1 MGSADSFAAEAFT
14 LLSIGISVIGL
25 RTFARIRQVGVRNFE
40 ADDYLML
47 LAIIP
52 YTIETA
58 LAYTVGAKFHGLTNS
73 GMTDEE
79 RKALSPHSEEFTW
92 RVGGSKIQIAG
103 WIMYG
108 SCLWVIKSALCAFY
122 FRLTAG
128 LTGYK
133 TRIYIGFGF
142 IASTYIAIICCILF
156 SCRPFNRFWQ
166 IYPDPGNFCH
176 PAISRLYIFIIVSLN
191 ILTDVYLLAIPIP
204 MLWGARIPK
213 VKKYGLVVLF
223 SGAVF
228 VMVAGLLR
236 CILILKVRDFPS
248 SEYRE
253 EFTDLTQNPKSGPI
267 EGASW
272 AVRESFVAV
281 VTANLPS
288 TWGWMRQKLKP
299 IFGSLLSSNNVSSKY
314 KGGPEPGSIML
325 ADGNGSNWKRS
336 NGRSIRSTTGLGSVN
351 DRNVYIHG
359 GGGEASS
366 DEIIPSMP
374 GITKEV
380 EFTVEES
387 NARK

>member
-236 CILILKVRDFPS
+236 CILILK
-248 SEYRE
+248 
-253 EFTDLTQNPKSGPI
+253 NPKSGPI

>member
-1 MGSADSFAAEAFT
+1 MGNATSFAAEAFT
-14 LLSIGISVIGL
+14 LLGIGVLIIFL
-25 RTFARIRQVGVRNFE
+25 RTYARIRQVGLRNFE

-58 LAYTVGAKFHGLTNS
+58 LAYTVGARFRGLTNS
-73 GMTDEE
+73 GMTEEE
-79 RKALSPHSEEFTW
+79 RKALSPDSEEYTW
-92 RVGGSKIQIAG
+92 R
-103 WIMYG
+103 
-108 SCLWVIKSALCAFY
+108 
-122 FRLTAG
+122 
-128 LTGYK
+128 
-133 TRIYIGFGF
+133 
-142 IASTYIAIICCILF
+142 
-156 SCRPFNRFWQ
+156 
-166 IYPDPGNFCH
+166 
-176 PAISRLYIFIIVSLN
+176 LN

-213 VKKYGLVVLF
+213 VKKYGLLVLF

-236 CILILKVRDFPS
+236 CILLLKVGDCS
-248 SEYRE
+248 SPDY
-253 EFTDLTQNPKSGPI
+253 FGQFADIIQNPDTGP
-267 EGASW
+267 EQAGSW

-299 IFGSLLSSNNVSSKY
+299 IFGSLLSSNVVSSKY
-314 KGGPEPGSIML
+314 KAGPEPGSIML

-336 NGRSIRSTTGLGSVN
+336 NGRSIRSNNGIGSTH
-351 DRNVYIHG
+351 DRNEHSVYIH

-380 EFTVEES
+380 EFTVEEMD
-387 NARK
+387 ARKR

>member
-1 MGSADSFAAEAFT
+1 MGSATSFTAEAFT
-14 LLSIGISVIGL
+14 LLSIGILAIGL

-47 LAIIP
+47 IAIIP
-52 YTIETA
+52 YTIETT

-73 GMTDEE
+73 GMADEE
-79 RKALSPHSEEFTW
+79 RKALSPDSEEYGL
-92 RVGGSKIQIAG
+92 RVDGSKIQIAG
-103 WIMYG
+103 WVTYATT
-108 SCLWVIKSALCAFY
+108 LWIIKSALCAFY

-128 LTGYK
+128 LAGYK

-142 IASTYIAIICCILF
+142 IVSTYITL
-156 SCRPFNRFWQ
+156 
-166 IYPDPGNFCH
+166 IYPDPGNLCY
-176 PAISRLYIFIIVSLN
+176 PAISKLYIFIIVSLN

-236 CILILKVRDFPS
+236 CVLILK
-248 SEYRE
+248 
-253 EFTDLTQNPKSGPI
+253 NPKTGPNQA
-267 EGASW
+267 ASW
-272 AVRESFVAV
+272 AIRESFVAV

-299 IFGSLLSSNNVSSKY
+299 IFGSLLSSNNASSKY

-366 DEIIPSMP
+366 DEIIPSSMP

-380 EFTVEES
+380 EFRVEES
-387 NARK
+387 DARK

>member
-1 MGSADSFAAEAFT
+1 MGSSTSFAAEAFT
-14 LLSIGISVIGL
+14 LLFIGISVIGL

-58 LAYTVGAKFHGLTNS
+58 LAYTVGANYYGLTNS

-79 RKALSPHSEEFTW
+79 RKALSPDSEEFRW

-103 WIMYG
+103 WTTYATV
-108 SCLWVIKSALCAFY
+108 LWVIKSALCAFY

-142 IASTYIAIICCILF
+142 IASTYIAIVCCILF
-156 SCRPFNRFWQ
+156 SCQPFNRFWQ

-176 PAISRLYIFIIVSLN
+176 PALSKLYIFIIVSLN
-191 ILTDVYLLAIPIP
+191 ILTDIYLLAIPIP

-213 VKKYGLVVLF
+213 VKKYGLLVLF

-236 CILILKVRDFPS
+236 CILILK
-248 SEYRE
+248 
-253 EFTDLTQNPKSGPI
+253 NPKTGPE

-299 IFGSLLSSNNVSSKY
+299 IFGSLLSSNNASSKY

-325 ADGNGSNWKRS
+325 ADGNGSNWRRS
-336 NGRSIRSTTGLGSVN
+336 NGRSVRSTTGLGSVN

-359 GGGEASS
+359 GSGEASS

-374 GITKEV
+374 LGITKEV

-387 NARK
+387 DARK

>member
-1 MGSADSFAAEAFT
+1 MGGATSFAAEAFT

-73 GMTDEE
+73 SMTDEE
-79 RKALSPHSEEFTW
+79 RKALSPNTEEYGW
-92 RVGGSKIQIAG
+92 RQVAVGGSKIQIAG
-103 WIMYG
+103 WITYATV
-108 SCLWVIKSALCAFY
+108 LWVIKSALCAFY

-142 IASTYIAIICCILF
+142 IASTYVAIVCCILF
-156 SCRPFNRFWQ
+156 SCHPFNRFWQ

-176 PAISRLYIFIIVSLN
+176 PALSKLYIFIIVSLN
-191 ILTDVYLLAIPIP
+191 ILTDIYLLAIPIP

-213 VKKYGLVVLF
+213 VKKYGLLVLF

-236 CILILKVRDFPS
+236 CILILK
-248 SEYRE
+248 
-253 EFTDLTQNPKSGPI
+253 NPKTGPE

-387 NARK
+387 DARK

>member
-58 LAYTVGAKFHGLTNS
+58 LAYTVGAKFYGLTNS

-79 RKALSPHSEEFTW
+79 RKALSPDSEEYGW

-103 WIMYG
+103 WIMYATV
-108 SCLWVIKSALCAFY
+108 LWVIKSALCAFY

-156 SCRPFNRFWQ
+156 SCHPFSRFWQ

-236 CILILKVRDFPS
+236 CILILK
-248 SEYRE
+248 
-253 EFTDLTQNPKSGPI
+253 NPKSGPI

-272 AVRESFVAV
+272 AVRESYVAV

-387 NARK
+387 DARK

>member
-1 MGSADSFAAEAFT
+1 MGSATSFAAEAFT
-14 LLSIGISVIGL
+14 LLSIGILVIGL

-47 LAIIP
+47 VAIIP

-79 RKALSPHSEEFTW
+79 RKALSPNSEEYGW

-103 WIMYG
+103 WIMYATV
-108 SCLWVIKSALCAFY
+108 LWVIKSALCAFY

-142 IASTYIAIICCILF
+142 IASTYITIVCCILF
-156 SCRPFNRFWQ
+156 SCQPFNRLWQ
-166 IYPDPGNFCH
+166 IYPNSG
-176 PAISRLYIFIIVSLN
+176 
-191 ILTDVYLLAIPIP
+191 
-204 MLWGARIPK
+204 M
-213 VKKYGLVVLF
+213 KKYGLLVLF

-236 CILILKVRDFPS
+236 CILILK
-248 SEYRE
+248 
-253 EFTDLTQNPKSGPI
+253 NPKTGPE

-387 NARK
+387 DARK

>member
-79 RKALSPHSEEFTW
+79 RKALSPDSEEYFD

-133 TRIYIGFGF
+133 TRIYIGFG
-142 IASTYIAIICCILF
+142 CHPF
-156 SCRPFNRFWQ
+156 SRFWQ

-213 VKKYGLVVLF
+213 VKKYGIVVLF

-236 CILILKVRDFPS
+236 CILILK
-248 SEYRE
+248 
-253 EFTDLTQNPKSGPI
+253 NPKSGPI

-366 DEIIPSMP
+366 DEIIPSSMP

-380 EFTVEES
+380 EFRVEES
-387 NARK
+387 DARK